1 MDKKENT
8 LLLKQSQ
15 IMKFYKGTNYLE
27 RKTLYIGTNGVK
39 LISKINENVL
49 LKKMLTYLYLW
60 EGRQF
65 GQSRL
70 NLTCDMDN

>member
-27 RKTLYIGTNGVK
+27 RKTLLYIGTNGVK

-49 LKKMLTYLYLW
+49 LKKMLTYLYL
-60 EGRQF
+60 
-65 GQSRL
+65 
-70 NLTCDMDN
+70 